1 MPYKPINGIT
11 SATAQ
16 TNDQRAQTYARFNN
30 TGLGINGTHD
40 GSTYTA
46 VNLFA
51 NPTIADN
58 VNDTEVT
65 LFNESY
71 NDYAISLLTEL
82 YSGYDAAN
90 DQLNPDF
97 ASAEDTLSY
106 TPLKEAEGTQFESRF
121 VIEAS
126 DRPYYKGPNIKVSS
140 SDVYNAGAFDRVES
154 GYDKSENNRGF
165 GSNEKNEI
173 TTETIANY
181 LNLSTSVLGE
191 SSLTSSSDQ
200 GE

>member
-11 SATAQ
+11 ATTDQ

-40 GSTYTA
+40 GSAHTA

-51 NPTIADN
+51 NPTIAG
-58 VNDTEVT
+58 TEGSPDII
-65 LFNESY
+65 LFSKSY
-71 NDYAISLLTEL
+71 DDYAISLLTEL
-82 YSGYDAAN
+82 YSGYEAAN

-106 TPLKEAEGTQFESRF
+106 TPLKEAGGTQFESSS
-121 VIEAS
+121 VIDAS
-126 DRPYYKGPNIKVSS
+126 DSPYYKGPNIKVSS
-140 SDVYNAGAFDRVES
+140 SDIYNAGAFDRVES

-181 LNLSTSVLGE
+181 LSLNTSVLGE
-191 SSLTSSSDQ
+191 SSFTSSSD
-200 GE
+200 